1 MQPPIKSM
9 LAGAALAACAASA
22 APAATLYEFPNF
34 QGRSITINGADSNLD
49 NDGFNDLAQS
59 GRFDGEWTICS
70 DQDYQGRCRSVSG
83 DVRDLNSIGMGS
95 GLSSLRRG
103 AQFGDNRYDDNDRYD
118 GDDRYPGGGGGYGGG
133 GGGYGGGG
141 AGGNWGFPGNYTG
154 GTSGRSA
161 VFFPRPQNQGGDIA
175 AYNRGAADWFCR
187 RQGLG
192 AAIYFDTVT
201 RGRGWQWQGGGF
213 APNAPVLRDVL
224 CRR

>member
-1 MQPPIKSM
+1 MKPPIKMM
-9 LAGAALAACAASA
+9 LAGAAIAAYAAGA
-22 APAATLYEFPNF
+22 AQAATLYEFPNF

-70 DQDYQGRCRSVSG
+70 DQDYQGRCRTVSG
-83 DVRDLNSIGMGS
+83 DVRDLNAIGGG

-103 AQFGDNRYDDNDRYD
+103 AFDQYGDNRYGDDRYNDNDRY
-118 GDDRYPGGGGGYGGG
+118 PGSGGGYGGG

-141 AGGNWGFPGNYTG
+141 GGWGFPGNYTG

-192 AAIYFDTVT
+192 AAIYYDTVQ
-201 RGRGWQWQGGGF
+201 RGRGWQYQGGGF